1 MIPVRH
7 RVALVLLPVALVAG
21 GWLLWRTAPTDR
33 DLVIDLGDPAAV
45 RRIAVTYWRADA
57 PDERGGFSRTF
68 AASPP
73 QRIRQPVSLRMGEHL
88 VEVRVE
94 RFTDGARS
102 DSTVT
107 RHVSITGNDVV
118 VFGPAPEPQ
127 HGDSAAFV
135 GSSRSREPAL
145 SEPHPPK

>member
-1 MIPVRH
+1 MISVRR

-21 GWLLWRTAPTDR
+21 GWLLWRQAPTDR
-33 DLVIDLGDPAAV
+33 DLIIDLGDPAAV
-45 RRIAVTYWRADA
+45 RRVAVTYWRAEA
-57 PDERGGFSRTF
+57 PDERGGFSRNF

-73 QRIRQPVSLRMGEHL
+73 RQIRQPVSLRAGEHL

-94 RFTDGARS
+94 WSTNGTQS

-118 VFGPAPEPQ
+118 VFGPVPEPR
-127 HGDSAAFV
+127 
-135 GSSRSREPAL
+135 SSD
-145 SEPHPPK
+145 